1 MTILTLY
8 RRILRKLSGHRR
20 NEEDWLEAL
29 RADGVQQIPIQW
41 HHAERVR
48 ALPDIHRDP
57 FDRILI
63 TQAIEEHLVL
73 VTADET
79 IQKYPVQCLAN

>member
-1 MTILTLY
+1 M
-8 RRILRKLSGHRR
+8 RKLSGHRR